1 MKTKIFK
8 KTRHS
13 LLVEEEDLTALYE
26 FLKNKY
32 KKIKI
37 TAFCVDGSRLE
48 SEDIEDILKFN
59 NPHYRKIKAID
70 FEANDTYEERISL
83 EIGEEET
90 EFTIDSQNDEAARDR
105 TQELLKVFSG
115 MKPSYDLIARISV
128 FGSLIVLWGIIGL
141 SFSTLRLF
149 KLLPQSDSS
158 LSATE
163 SFNYAIVVTLIIFLI
178 TYPIDRFRS
187 WVFPKVFFNLGTQKR
202 EMEKIKNWRDII
214 FKTILLGIV
223 VGISVYFITRSF

>member
-1 MKTKIFK
+1 M
-8 KTRHS
+8 
-13 LLVEEEDLTALYE
+13 LVEEEDLTALYE